1 LDPHRGIW
9 YIGGN
14 EGFIMD
20 AVFSALTREGVPC
33 LLESYSAL
41 DRYFHV
47 REPGQIHIRT
57 DATLIDLARLFDD
70 LRFPG
75 HAWVDAQLEAPGQ
88 TYSFR
93 CVDDL
98 REGAG
103 FPFTAQDLLYD
114 TQRGV
119 FCDPQGVYQ
128 DLRQDSL
135 VRSTAPAP
143 EWTAIMEA
151 ARLVSRYHYTVDG
164 IDLSLPRGT
173 HPSID
178 AQRELLSLILTSRF
192 PHKGLRLLDA
202 VGFVASFWPE
212 LSAMKSTHQ
221 SKEHHPEGD
230 VWEHTLAALS
240 HRKTTSLVL
249 GLALLLHDV
258 GKPSARRSRT
268 REFDSH
274 SELGKQIGMSFL
286 RRLGFPESTVS
297 DAGYLIRYHMMPAA
311 LGRLPLYR
319 TERLMESDLFPDLLE
334 LYRADL
340 VSTYRRPSGYYEA
353 CRIYKRFLRK
363 KKNPYREPVR
373 ARPPE

>member
-1 LDPHRGIW
+1 
-9 YIGGN
+9 
-14 EGFIMD
+14 MD
-20 AVFSALTREGVPC
+20 AVLSALTREGVPC

-41 DRYFHV
+41 DRYFRV
-47 REPGQIHIRT
+47 REPGDVHIRT
-57 DATLIDLARLFDD
+57 DATLIDLARLFDN
-70 LRFPG
+70 LTFPG
-75 HAWVDAQLEAPGQ
+75 QPWVDAQLHASGQ

-98 REGAG
+98 REGTE

-114 TQRGV
+114 TERGV
-119 FCDPQGVYQ
+119 FCDPQGVYP
-128 DLRQDSL
+128 DLRQSYL
-135 VRSTAPAP
+135 VRSAAPAS
-143 EWTAIMEA
+143 EWTAIIEA
-151 ARLVSRYHYTVDG
+151 ARLVARYHYAVDS
-164 IDLSLPRGT
+164 IDLRLPSGV
-173 HPSID
+173 HPSLE
-178 AQRELLSLILTSRF
+178 AQRELLSLILTSRY
-192 PHKGLRLLDA
+192 PHKGLQLLDR
-202 VGFVASFWPE
+202 VGFVAAFWPE

-240 HRKTTSLVL
+240 HRKTTGLVL

-258 GKPSARRSRT
+258 GKPAARPNGERA
-268 REFDSH
+268 FDSH
-274 SELGKQIGMSFL
+274 SELGKRIGMSFL
-286 RRLGFPESTVS
+286 RRLGFPEATVS
-297 DAGYLIRYHMMPAA
+297 DAGFLIRYHMMPAA

-353 CRIYKRFLRK
+353 CRLYKRFLRK
-363 KKNPYREPVR
+363 KKNPYREAVR